1 MIKLVPY
8 KYCINKELYNMYQD
22 IPNSEIGSS
31 NIFYNFITNI
41 A

>member
-8 KYCINKELYNMYQD
+8 KYCIDIEYQD
-22 IPNSEIGSS
+22 ILKNEICSC